1 MAVTVAEVYDSQEFV
16 PEQNFGQLCGVF
28 NVTLD
33 ASYPTGGEDLTE
45 TALGLPSGATV
56 TAALASAT
64 GGYVAHYD
72 HANDKLIM
80 YVSGGT
86 EVSDTTDLSAVV
98 VAIKVWYT
106 R

>member
-16 PEQNFGQLCGVF
+16 PEQNFGQLCGLF

-45 TALGLPSGATV
+45 TTLGLPAGATV
-56 TAALASAT
+56 TAAQATAT

-80 YVSGGT
+80 YTGGSQ
-86 EVSDTTDLSAVV
+86 VANTTDLSAVV
-98 VAIKVWYT
+98 VTIKVWYT

>member
-1 MAVTVAEVYDSQEFV
+1 MAVTVAEIYDSQAFV
-16 PEQNFGQLCGVF
+16 PELKNGQLCGLF

-33 ASYPTGGEDLTE
+33 SSYPTGGEDLTE
-45 TALGLPSGATV
+45 ADLGLPAGATV
-56 TAALASAT
+56 SGAIASAT

-80 YVSGGT
+80 YTGGSQ
-86 EVSDTTDLSAVV
+86 VANTTDLSAVV
-98 VAIKVWYT
+98 VTLHVWYT